1 MHKTRYSNSEPESV
15 DIFFHRLILKLTLIN
30 HSLSAMQLYNQSLT
44 FINLILIVSAM
55 SIIPFSAQS
64 NTIYKSTDAAGGV
77 TYSDTPTPDA
87 KPIHLPSTF
96 SPTLDSV
103 ATVLDG
109 DTIVLKGNQ
118 HIRLLGINA
127 PEISTRYREA
137 EAGGIV
143 AKKWLQE
150 KLTGVKVYLEYDLQK
165 TDHYNRSLA
174 HVRTKNGE
182 HINLILVEKGLAFV
196 NLIPPNLRHADTLVS
211 AQKKAE
217 KDKLGIWAYPDYT
230 PFPIKQI
237 AEKKTRSWQRF
248 YGRPI
253 SIKRSKKYSRLFFSN
268 NIDIRI
274 ENKHL
279 TLFPPLR
286 TYLDKTIEVRGWVS
300 RRSDHYSILIQHP
313 SAIVI
318 R

>member
-1 MHKTRYSNSEPESV
+1 MRLNNRLLNS
-15 DIFFHRLILKLTLIN
+15 
-30 HSLSAMQLYNQSLT
+30 
-44 FINLILIVSAM
+44 INLILIVSAI
-55 SIIPFSAQS
+55 SFTSLSAQS
-64 NTIYKSTDAAGGV
+64 NTIYKSTDAAGRV

-87 KPIHLPSTF
+87 KPIHLSSA
-96 SPTLDSV
+96 SPFTLHSV

-127 PEISTRYREA
+127 PEINTRHREA
-137 EAGGIV
+137 ESGGIV

-165 TDHYNRSLA
+165 IDHYNRSLA
-174 HVRTKNGE
+174 HVRTKNTE

-196 NLIPPNLRHADTLVS
+196 NLIPPNLRHADALIS

-217 KDKLGIWAYPDYT
+217 KDKLGIWAYPDYA
-230 PFPIKQI
+230 PFPINQI
-237 AEKKTRSWQRF
+237 ADRKTRSWQRF
-248 YGRPI
+248 YGKPI
-253 SIKRSKKYSRLFFSN
+253 SIKRSKKYSRLFFNN
-268 NIDIRI
+268 NIDIRF

-279 TLFPPLR
+279 NLFPPLE
-286 TYLDKTIEVRGWVS
+286 TYLNKTIEVRGWVS

>member
-1 MHKTRYSNSEPESV
+1 MR
-15 DIFFHRLILKLTLIN
+15 
-30 HSLSAMQLYNQSLT
+30 LYNQSLT
-44 FINLILIVSAM
+44 FIKLILVILVTSA
-55 SIIPFSAQS
+55 IPFSTQG
-64 NTIYKSTDAAGGV
+64 NTIYKSTDAAGQV

-87 KPIHLPSTF
+87 KPIYLPSAP
-96 SPTLDSV
+96 SLTLHEV
-103 ATVLDG
+103 TAVLDG

-127 PEISTRYREA
+127 PETDTRYREA

-150 KLTGVKVYLEYDLQK
+150 KLTGVKVYLEHDQLK

-196 NLIPPNLRHADTLVS
+196 NLIPPNFRHADALIN
-211 AQKKAE
+211 AQKRAE
-217 KDKLGIWAYPDYT
+217 KEKLGIWAYPDYA
-230 PFPIKQI
+230 PFPITQI
-237 AEKKTRSWQRF
+237 TNKKTRSWQRF
-248 YGRPI
+248 YGKPI
-253 SIKRSKKYSRLFFSN
+253 SIKRSKKYSRLFFSS
-268 NIDIRI
+268 NIDVRF
-274 ENKHL
+274 ENKYL
-279 TLFPPLR
+279 ILFPSLE
-286 TYLDKTIEVRGWVS
+286 TYLNKTIEVRGWVS
-300 RRSDHYSILIQHP
+300 RRNDHYSISIQHP